1 MAFCGV
7 DTGSMKP
14 NEAAKGAASAGTN
27 GSTPAATATG
37 MTIGTTTDA
46 LAVLL
51 VVSEMRIAS
60 STAKIVMDTVE
71 LTPKVSAPHVPIV
84 SARPV
89 SCSSD
94 PKMIP
99 EPNSSTVP
107 QSMS

>member
-14 NEAAKGAASAGTN
+14 NEAAKVAASAGTN

-60 STAKIVMDTVE
+60 STAKIVIDISE
-71 LTPKVSAPHVPIV
+71 LTPNVSAPHLPIV

-89 SCSSD
+89 SCSIE
-94 PKMIP
+94 PNTMP
-99 EPNSSTVP
+99 EPNSRIV
-107 QSMS
+107 